1 MEGFGGFTV
10 NPWQSNDRGEYSTS
24 NGDKAWLFS
33 LNNTTGHP
41 IRLKCIRHCN
51 VQGHDLCIGDHPNL
65 DNNSVSDLG
74 YAYVT
79 PVGEFG
85 SEEAQSFLAGS
96 KSFTVAEWEVFQAV
110 PL

>member
-51 VQGHDLCIGDHPNL
+51 VQCHATKYGPIFGGVMIYVLATTRTWAIIL
-65 DNNSVSDLG
+65 SVTWVML
-74 YAYVT
+74 T
-79 PVGEFG
+79 
-85 SEEAQSFLAGS
+85 
-96 KSFTVAEWEVFQAV
+96 
-110 PL
+110 